1 MIASVGYT
9 ADLTDYNL
17 SLDDTPSAIE
27 VNGEQMTSG
36 QGKTDGTDEVD
47 LVPAGIIQSL
57 KLRELPSQRGG
68 RFYQDVAA
76 YGHFGRN
83 DLDRLG
89 LLGRSHHQRIV
100 RHQ

>member
-1 MIASVGYT
+1 MNKPIYFFSKTNQWYELSNFYLFGFMDEEGRKMIASVGYT

-47 LVPAGIIQSL
+47 LVPAGS
-57 KLRELPSQRGG
+57 
-68 RFYQDVAA
+68 
-76 YGHFGRN
+76 
-83 DLDRLG
+83 
-89 LLGRSHHQRIV
+89 
-100 RHQ
+100 

>member
-36 QGKTDGTDEVD
+36 QGKPDGTDEVD
-47 LVPAGIIQSL
+47 LVPAGS
-57 KLRELPSQRGG
+57 
-68 RFYQDVAA
+68 
-76 YGHFGRN
+76 
-83 DLDRLG
+83 
-89 LLGRSHHQRIV
+89 
-100 RHQ
+100 